1 MSKINVLKPK
11 YRTNEVL
18 DEIKI
23 CLDKGWTGMGFKTI
37 EFEEA
42 WKEYTKLPYAH
53 FLQSNTVGL
62 HLALNVFKTQ
72 EGWNDGDEIIT
83 TPLTFVSTNHSILY
97 ENLQPVFA
105 DVDETLCLN
114 PESVEKLITD
124 RTKAVMYVGM
134 GGNAGKLNEIKYL
147 CEQYNLKLI
156 LDAAHMSGT
165 YTKDVMPGGEAYSCC
180 HCGWEADASVFS
192 FQAVKN
198 LPTADGG
205 MICFKEEKYDK
216 LARQLSW
223 LGIDKDTYSRSDDEG
238 SYKWRYDVPNVGFKY
253 HGNSIMA
260 SIGLVQ
266 LKYLDEDN
274 DYRNK
279 ITEWYNE
286 LLENESWCKL
296 ISKTWHTHKS
306 SKHLYQILVDEK
318 KRDEII
324 NHLYKNEIYP
334 GVHYVDNT
342 LYPMY
347 SLYGGTCPRASKY
360 SKQLI
365 TLPIHLDIT
374 KDNCIKI
381 VETIK
386 EIL

>member
-11 YRTNEVL
+11 YRTEEVL

-72 EGWNDGDEIIT
+72 EGWNDGDEVIT

-286 LLENESWCKL
+286 LLKNESWCKL

-347 SLYGGTCPRASKY
+347 SLYGGTCPRAHKY

>member
-1 MSKINVLKPK
+1 MNKINVLKPK
-11 YRTNEVL
+11 YRTEEVL

-306 SKHLYQILVDEK
+306 SKHLYQILVNEK

-347 SLYGGTCPRASKY
+347 SLYGGTCPRANEY

-374 KDNCIKI
+374 KDDCVKVVN
-381 VETIK
+381 TIK
-386 EIL
+386 EII